1 MMDDEFEMGG
11 VILVQN
17 DGKTI
22 QELSMEFA
30 VKLYAA
36 YEKQITVYQTDTSI
50 HLLEGLASKV
60 VDVARIFE
68 AYLDEGYENQQEDN
82 VISLKEV

>member
-1 MMDDEFEMGG
+1 MMDDEFETGNM
-11 VILVQN
+11 VLVQN

-30 VKLYAA
+30 VILYAA
-36 YEKQITVYQTDTSI
+36 YEKQITV
-50 HLLEGLASKV
+50 EGLASKV

-68 AYLDEGYENQQEDN
+68 VYLEEGYENQQEADI
-82 VISLKEV
+82 ISLKEV

>member
-1 MMDDEFEMGG
+1 MMDDEFEVEGM
-11 VILVQN
+11 VLVQN

-36 YEKQITVYQTDTSI
+36 YEKQITA
-50 HLLEGLASKV
+50 EGLALKV
-60 VDVARIFE
+60 VDVARVFE
-68 AYLDEGYENQQEDN
+68 AYLDEGYENQPEADI
-82 VISLKEV
+82 VSLKEV